1 MGWDLSIFYYLLYL
15 EYSLFIVKS
24 FFSSSSK
31 SDWRGNMGFFDLAPP
46 NVLLGLKPMELMEL
60 VLAYILFSFL
70 FLLKRGDLFLLS

>member
-1 MGWDLSIFYYLLYL
+1 
-15 EYSLFIVKS
+15 
-24 FFSSSSK
+24 
-31 SDWRGNMGFFDLAPP
+31 MGFFDLAPP